1 MELCLKI
8 TQKWRAGSKKWA
20 TKDVEGGKE
29 SRKRKVDT
37 TSVQY
42 VHVRKRNETHYFV
55 QLWLLI

>member
-8 TQKWRAGSKKWA
+8 TQRWRAGSKKWA

-29 SRKRKVDT
+29 NRKRK
-37 TSVQY
+37 VQY